1 MCYEDTTG
9 LGGPKLSP
17 ELHPALIQGFWGQEG
32 GLGSPVAPHRL
43 SLRSLLPRCGTRDA
57 DPSPAGGPAP
67 RDLQPHV
74 SAGPYG
80 KALLGGWWQ
89 RGVYVL

>member
-17 ELHPALIQGFWGQEG
+17 ELHLGLIRGFWGQEG
-32 GLGSPVAPHRL
+32 GLGSPGAPHRL
-43 SLRSLLPRCGTRDA
+43 SLCSLLPRCGTRDA

-74 SAGPYG
+74 SAWPYG

-89 RGVYVL
+89 RGVYVP